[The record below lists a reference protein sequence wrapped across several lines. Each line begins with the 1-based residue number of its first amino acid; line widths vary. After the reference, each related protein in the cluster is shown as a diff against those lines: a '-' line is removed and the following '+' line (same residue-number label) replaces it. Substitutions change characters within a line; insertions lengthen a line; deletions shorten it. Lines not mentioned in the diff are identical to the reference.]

1 MPVIDTWNLLV
12 DADDVLRGQGA
23 DPSIIRVRRPKLYD
37 IAVQALE
44 EGFSLVHPVVQMERY
59 RIDSFFHHQINLS
72 RGGKLNGE
80 LLVEKLVKAKEIVVI
95 LCTIGPQLEERVE
108 QVMADEIVHGL
119 ALYGVGSAAVEA
131 LANSACQYIETE
143 AAQRGWQSTIPLSPG
158 MIGWDVA
165 EGQSQLFALLD
176 ASQIGVWLSEASV
189 MLPRKSLSMVIGLGA
204 DLDQQGVICDYCA
217 MKEVCKYR
225 THIEGK

>member
-23 DPSIIRVRRPKLYD
+23 DPAIIRVRRPRLYE

-44 EGFSLVHPVVQMERY
+44 EGFPLVHPVVQMERY
-59 RIDSFFHHQINLS
+59 KVDSFLHHQINLS
-72 RGGKLNGE
+72 REGRLKGE
-80 LLVEKLVKAKEIVVI
+80 LLAEKLVKAREIVVV
-95 LCTIGPQLEERVE
+95 LCTIGAQLEERVE
-108 QVMADEIVHGL
+108 QVMAEEVVHGL

-131 LANSACQYIETE
+131 LANAACQYIETE

-158 MIGWDVA
+158 MLGWDVA
-165 EGQSQLFALLD
+165 EGQAQLFSLLD
-176 ASQIGVWLSEASV
+176 ARQIGVRLSEASI
-189 MLPRKSLSMVIGLGA
+189 MLPRKSLSMVIGLGPE
-204 DLDQQGVICDYCA
+204 LDQQGEICDYCA